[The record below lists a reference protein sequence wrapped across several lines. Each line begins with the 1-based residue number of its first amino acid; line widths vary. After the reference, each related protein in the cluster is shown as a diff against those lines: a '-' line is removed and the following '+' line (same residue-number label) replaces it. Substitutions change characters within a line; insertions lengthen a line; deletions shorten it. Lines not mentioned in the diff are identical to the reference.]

1 MKKDVNAYIA
11 NLRTL
16 LEVYADQAYAVG
28 MKKYMRNKFEFFGI
42 KSPLRKELFRSFIKE
57 HGWPAEEDLEVV
69 CLNLY
74 SQSEREFHYFG
85 MEMAE
90 RNINKFSECSVKLFE
105 YMIVTNAWWDTVDFI
120 AANILGRFFR
130 IYPGLIREVTKGWMD
145 SENIWLQRSCIL
157 FQLKYKRNT
166 DTELLY
172 SFIERLNTSN
182 EFFIQKAIGWFLRE
196 YSKVNPQE
204 VLKYTEKTVLKPLS
218 RKEALR
224 IIKKRGVNEIL

>member
-1 MKKDVNAYIA
+1 MKKDINTYIDK
-11 NLRTL
+11 LRTL
-16 LEVYADQAYAVG
+16 LEANADQAYAIR
-28 MKKYMRNKFEFFGI
+28 MKKYMRNKFDFFGI

-57 HGWPAEEDLEVV
+57 YGWPATQDLEAV
-69 CLNLY
+69 CIALY
-74 SQSEREFHYFG
+74 SQHEREFHYFA

-90 RNINKFSECSVKLFE
+90 RNINKFNESAVKLFE
-105 YMIVTNAWWDTVDFI
+105 FMIVTCAWWDTVDFI

-130 IYPGLIREVTKGWMD
+130 IYPGLIREVTNVWMD
-145 SENIWLQRSCIL
+145 SENLWLQRSCIL

-172 SFIERLNTSN
+172 SFIERLKASD

-196 YSKVNPQE
+196 YSKINPEE
-204 VLKYTEKTVLKPLS
+204 VLNYTGRTVLKPLS

-224 IIKKRGVNEIL
+224 IIKKKGVNEIL